1 MNELIIKIIAFACV
15 LGLTFAAGWKVKGA
29 FIAERDLAIVEAKEE
44 FITVYKD
51 AEKGKADLLEKK
63 LGELK
68 ENEKTI
74 IREREKIVDRPV
86 YRNECIDADGV
97 RLIESARNGESNTV
111 KSTGEVPA
119 TD

>member
-1 MNELIIKIIAFACV
+1 MNNLGVKLFIALLCAGLIF
-15 LGLTFAAGWKVKGA
+15 GAGWRVKGA
-29 FIAERDLAIVEAKEE
+29 FIAERDLAIAEAKEE

-68 ENEKTI
+68 ANEKTI

-97 RLIESARNGESNTV
+97 RLIESARNGEANTV